1 MSTPITM
8 HPRPS
13 HEEGQEHEHMEQE
26 QYSHSHA
33 HAETVP
39 VHIPTPHPQNL
50 PNGMHGLQG
59 LGNLSNPFA
68 AAQTWIDTI
77 QGYANENP
85 GLVALLGL
93 GLVYFASQAPQGQT
107 RKGMGRTTNGGR

>member
-13 HEEGQEHEHMEQE
+13 HEEGHEHEHME
-26 QYSHSHA
+26 HSEHREYA
-33 HAETVP
+33 GAVP

-50 PNGMHGLQG
+50 PNGMQGLQG
-59 LGNLSNPFA
+59 LQGLSNPFA

-77 QGYANENP
+77 QGYASENP

-107 RKGMGRTTNGGR
+107 RKGIVR